1 MKTKNFAVLE
11 LDNDEAPMAGVLLNV
26 TKDNLYDKLEEA
38 VKVHFDGDVDIM
50 DVPDM
55 FAGSPYEDMTVNI
68 MDVSDIQTLT
78 TSYRIRI
85 LETWTY

>member
-1 MKTKNFAVLE
+1 METKNFAVLE

-26 TKDNLYDKLEEA
+26 TKDNLYEKLEKA
-38 VKVHFDGDVDIM
+38 VEEHFDGDVDIM

-55 FAGSPYEDMTVNI
+55 FTGSPYEDMTVNI
-68 MDVSDIQTLT
+68 NDVGDTQVVI